1 MSATKVLKAEARE
14 RVGKGAARAVRRAK
28 RVPAVIYGGKQAP
41 TSISLD
47 GNELYVLLHSGGFTT
62 TLFDIDVGGK
72 IEKAIPRDYQL
83 DPVKDFLTHIDF
95 LRITADS
102 TITVEIPVHFINED
116 KSPGLKG
123 GGVLNVVAHAI
134 ELAVRA
140 TDIPGAIE
148 IDLSGLDIGDTIHIS
163 NVKLPAGAKPV
174 DRSDFTVATIAAP
187 AAEEPEPT
195 AEAAPA
201 AAAPAAAG
209 GDKKPDAKKPEAKK

>member
-47 GNELYVLLHSGGFTT
+47 GNELYVLLHTGGFTT
-62 TLFDIDVGGK
+62 TVFDIDVGGK

-95 LRITADS
+95 LRVSADS
-102 TITVEIPVHFINED
+102 TITVEIPVHFVNEE
-116 KSPGLKG
+116 KAPGIKN
-123 GGVLNVVAHAI
+123 GGVLNVVLHTI

-140 TDIPGAIE
+140 TDIPTAIE
-148 IDLSGLDIGDTIHIS
+148 VDLTGLDIGDTIHIS

-174 DRSDFTVATIAAP
+174 DRSEFTIASIAAP
-187 AAEEPEPT
+187 TVAEES
-195 AEAAPA
+195 APA
-201 AAAPAAAG
+201 ADAAAPAA
-209 GDKKPDAKKPEAKK
+209 DDKKPEAKK